1 MPNWKNI
8 FRQKSTGRWQMS
20 KPVSLRAPAKI
31 NLNLNMTGR
40 RADSYHLL
48 DSVAIFA
55 ELADHITISLAST
68 DSVTM
73 TGSMTGNINPA
84 DTSLHKAR
92 DAFRLKTGWNQPV
105 SIRMEKHIPVAA
117 GLGGG
122 SADAAAV
129 LRGMAMLSEIQMNTR
144 DMMEIAL
151 GIGADVP
158 ALMHSW
164 QTSALRM
171 QGIGEQ
177 LTPLH
182 LSHDLGILPGILL
195 ANPGV
200 AVSTAA
206 VFDAMRQAN
215 PDMDMDME
223 MADHASALPD
233 DPLDLTAQIARG
245 NDMTAAAISLAPAIE
260 TLLVALHQSVTE
272 YQGYGAAMSG
282 SGATCFAL
290 FPTIQQA
297 EKAGKL
303 LKSVWKDDP
312 IWCWTGEI
320 MKPEAP

>member
-1 MPNWKNI
+1 
-8 FRQKSTGRWQMS
+8 
-20 KPVSLRAPAKI
+20 
-31 NLNLNMTGR
+31 
-40 RADSYHLL
+40 
-48 DSVAIFA
+48 
-55 ELADHITISLAST
+55 
-68 DSVTM
+68 
-73 TGSMTGNINPA
+73 
-84 DTSLHKAR
+84 
-92 DAFRLKTGWNQPV
+92 
-105 SIRMEKHIPVAA
+105 
-117 GLGGG
+117 
-122 SADAAAV
+122 
-129 LRGMAMLSEIQMNTR
+129 
-144 DMMEIAL
+144 
-151 GIGADVP
+151 
-158 ALMHSW
+158 MHSW

-171 QGIGEQ
+171 QGIGER

-182 LSHDLGILPGILL
+182 LSHDLGILL

-215 PDMDMDME
+215 PDMGVDMD

-297 EKAGKL
+297 EKARKL
-303 LKSVWKDDP
+303 LKSF
-312 IWCWTGEI
+312 WTGGI

>member
-1 MPNWKNI
+1 
-8 FRQKSTGRWQMS
+8 
-20 KPVSLRAPAKI
+20 
-31 NLNLNMTGR
+31 MTGR
-40 RADSYHLL
+40 RADGYHLL

-68 DSVTM
+68 DSVAM

-122 SADAAAV
+122 SANAAAV

-158 ALMHSW
+158 ALIHSW

-171 QGIGEQ
+171 QGIGER

-260 TLLVALHQSVTE
+260 TLLVVLHQSVTE

-303 LKSVWKDDP
+303 LKSLWKDDP
-312 IWCWTGEI
+312 IWCWTGGI

>member
-1 MPNWKNI
+1 
-8 FRQKSTGRWQMS
+8 MS

-40 RADSYHLL
+40 RADGYHLL

-73 TGSMTGNINPA
+73 TGSMTGNINPS

-92 DAFRLKTGWNQPV
+92 DAFRHKTGWMQPV

-129 LRGMAMLSEIQMNTR
+129 LRGMAMLSEIQMDTR

-171 QGIGEQ
+171 QGIGER

-182 LSHDLGILPGILL
+182 LSRDFGIVPGIMPGILL

-206 VFDAMRQAN
+206 VFDAMRQTN
-215 PDMDMDME
+215 PNMGVDMDMDM
-223 MADHASALPD
+223 ADHTSALPD
-233 DPLDLTAQIARG
+233 DPLDLAAQIARG

-260 TLLVALHQSVTE
+260 TLLVVLHQSVTE

-303 LKSVWKDDP
+303 LKSLWKDDP
-312 IWCWTGEI
+312 IWCWTGGI

>member
-1 MPNWKNI
+1 
-8 FRQKSTGRWQMS
+8 MS

-40 RADSYHLL
+40 RADGYHLL

-84 DTSLHKAR
+84 DNSLHKAR
-92 DAFRLKTGWNQPV
+92 DAFRLKTGWNQPL

-129 LRGMAMLSEIQMNTR
+129 FRGMAILSEIQMNTR

-164 QTSALRM
+164 QTSALRIL
-171 QGIGEQ
+171 GIGEQ

-195 ANPGV
+195 SNPGV

-206 VFDAMRQAN
+206 VFDAMRQGN
-215 PDMDMDME
+215 PDMDMDM
-223 MADHASALPD
+223 ADDASALPD
-233 DPLDLTAQIARG
+233 GPLDLTAQIARG
-245 NDMTAAAISLAPAIE
+245 NDMTGAAISLAPAIE
-260 TLLVALHQSVTE
+260 TLLVALHHSVSE

-297 EKAGKL
+297 EKAGNLLKL
-303 LKSVWKDDP
+303 LWKDDP
-312 IWCWTGEI
+312 IWCWTGGI

>member
-1 MPNWKNI
+1 
-8 FRQKSTGRWQMS
+8 
-20 KPVSLRAPAKI
+20 
-31 NLNLNMTGR
+31 
-40 RADSYHLL
+40 
-48 DSVAIFA
+48 
-55 ELADHITISLAST
+55 
-68 DSVTM
+68 
-73 TGSMTGNINPA
+73 
-84 DTSLHKAR
+84 
-92 DAFRLKTGWNQPV
+92 
-105 SIRMEKHIPVAA
+105 
-117 GLGGG
+117 
-122 SADAAAV
+122 
-129 LRGMAMLSEIQMNTR
+129 
-144 DMMEIAL
+144 MMEIAL

-171 QGIGEQ
+171 QGIGER

-182 LSHDLGILPGILL
+182 LSHDLGILL

-206 VFDAMRQAN
+206 VFDAIRQAN
-215 PDMDMDME
+215 PDMGVDMDV
-223 MADHASALPD
+223 ADHASALPD

-303 LKSVWKDDP
+303 LKSLWKDDP
-312 IWCWTGEI
+312 IWCWTGGI

>member
-1 MPNWKNI
+1 MPSWKNI
-8 FRQKSTGRWQMS
+8 FRQKSSGRWQMS

-40 RADSYHLL
+40 RADGYHLL

-171 QGIGEQ
+171 QGIGER

-182 LSHDLGILPGILL
+182 LSHDLGILL

-215 PDMDMDME
+215 PDMDM
-223 MADHASALPD
+223 ADHASAFPG

-303 LKSVWKDDP
+303 LKSLWKDDP
-312 IWCWTGEI
+312 IWCWTGGI

>member
-1 MPNWKNI
+1 MN
-8 FRQKSTGRWQMS
+8 
-20 KPVSLRAPAKI
+20 KPVFLRAPAKI
-31 NLNLNMTGR
+31 NLNLNITGR
-40 RADSYHLL
+40 RADGYHLL

-68 DSVTM
+68 DDVTM

-92 DAFRLKTGWNQPV
+92 DAFRHKTGWDQPV

-129 LRGMAMLSEIQMNTR
+129 LRGMAMLSEIWMNAH

-158 ALMHSW
+158 ALMQSW
-164 QTSALRM
+164 HTTALRM
-171 QGIGEQ
+171 QGIGER

-182 LSHDLGILPGILL
+182 LSHDLGILPGIFPGILPGILL

-215 PDMDMDME
+215 PDMGVDMD
-223 MADHASALPD
+223 MADHASALLD
-233 DPLDLTAQIARG
+233 KPLDLTAQIARG

-260 TLLVALHQSVTE
+260 TLLAALHQSVIE

-297 EKAGKL
+297 EKAGTM
-303 LKSVWKDDP
+303 LKSLWQDDP
-312 IWCWTGEI
+312 IWCWTGGI
-320 MKPEAP
+320 MKLEAP

>member
-1 MPNWKNI
+1 
-8 FRQKSTGRWQMS
+8 MS

-40 RADSYHLL
+40 RADGYHLL

-55 ELADHITISLAST
+55 ELADDITISLAST
-68 DSVTM
+68 DNVTM

-92 DAFRLKTGWNQPV
+92 DVFRLKTGWNQPV

-171 QGIGEQ
+171 QGIGER

-182 LSHDLGILPGILL
+182 LSHDLGILL

-215 PDMDMDME
+215 PDMDMD

-303 LKSVWKDDP
+303 LKSLWKDDP
-312 IWCWTGEI
+312 IWCWTGGI

>member
-8 FRQKSTGRWQMS
+8 SRQKSTGRWQMS

-40 RADSYHLL
+40 RADGYHLL

-171 QGIGEQ
+171 QGIGER

-182 LSHDLGILPGILL
+182 LSHDLGILL

-215 PDMDMDME
+215 PDMGVDMDMAE
-223 MADHASALPD
+223 NASALPD

-303 LKSVWKDDP
+303 LKSLWKDDP
-312 IWCWTGEI
+312 IWCWTGGI

>member
-1 MPNWKNI
+1 MPSWKNI
-8 FRQKSTGRWQMS
+8 SRQKSSGRWQMS

-40 RADSYHLL
+40 RADGYHLL

-55 ELADHITISLAST
+55 ELADDITISLAST

-171 QGIGEQ
+171 QGIGER

-182 LSHDLGILPGILL
+182 LSHDLGILL

-215 PDMDMDME
+215 PDMGVDMD

-245 NDMTAAAISLAPAIE
+245 NDMTAAAISLAPVIE

-297 EKAGKL
+297 EKAGNLLKL
-303 LKSVWKDDP
+303 LWKDDP
-312 IWCWTGEI
+312 IWCWTGGI

>member
-1 MPNWKNI
+1 
-8 FRQKSTGRWQMS
+8 MS

-40 RADSYHLL
+40 RADGYHLL

-105 SIRMEKHIPVAA
+105 SIQMEKHIPVAA

-129 LRGMAMLSEIQMNTR
+129 LRGMAMLSELQMNTR

-171 QGIGEQ
+171 QGIGER

-215 PDMDMDME
+215 PDMDMDMD

-272 YQGYGAAMSG
+272 YQGFGAAMSG

-303 LKSVWKDDP
+303 LKSSWKDDP
-312 IWCWTGEI
+312 IWCWTGGI

>member
-1 MPNWKNI
+1 
-8 FRQKSTGRWQMS
+8 MS

-40 RADSYHLL
+40 RADGYHLL

-55 ELADHITISLAST
+55 ELADDITISLAST
-68 DSVTM
+68 DNVTM

-92 DAFRLKTGWNQPV
+92 DVFRLKTGWNQPV
-105 SIRMEKHIPVAA
+105 SIQMEKHIPVAA

-171 QGIGEQ
+171 QGIGER

-182 LSHDLGILPGILL
+182 LSHDLGILL

-215 PDMDMDME
+215 PDMDMD

-303 LKSVWKDDP
+303 LKSLWKDDP
-312 IWCWTGEI
+312 IWCWTGGI